1 MPRLARRHPPDRRH
15 RIADPRGRGRPHPP
29 TSAMRRLLARHLQGL
44 LLLLVQGG
52 KISGR
57 TAHASPH
64 VHAKSLISAWLSL
77 VLEKSKMH

>member
-1 MPRLARRHPPDRRH
+1 MVTENLIKCNDQPT
-15 RIADPRGRGRPHPP
+15 PP

-64 VHAKSLISAWLSL
+64 VHAKSVISAWLSL
-77 VLEKSKMH
+77 VLEKVKCTRSIDSGNAFLDP